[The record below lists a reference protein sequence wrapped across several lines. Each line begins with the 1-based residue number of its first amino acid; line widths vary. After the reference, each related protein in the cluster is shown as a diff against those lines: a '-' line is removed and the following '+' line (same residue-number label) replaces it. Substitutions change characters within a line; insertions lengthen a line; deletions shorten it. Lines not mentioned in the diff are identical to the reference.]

1 MFLYF
6 KWLYKVNFILENKIM
21 VILSMSI
28 ICSSSLKRIK
38 VLQLLMNLDAK
49 KT

>member
-6 KWLYKVNFILENKIM
+6 KCLYKVNFILENKIM

-28 ICSSSLKRIK
+28 IRSSSLKRIK